1 MVSHPVE
8 PTVTDYADFT
18 GRLSAVDSVEVRAR
32 VDGYL
37 DSVHFKAGS
46 LVKKGDVLFVIDQRP
61 FVAELN
67 RAKSQLAEA
76 QAQYKLALTQIDDA
90 EAAKISAGAA
100 LDYARR
106 KLARSTKLLPTGAVT
121 QQDFDLDKSKLTQAE
136 ADLRSAVAGI
146 ASAHA
151 EVASATAAEQSAQ
164 AAIAIAE
171 LNLKY
176 TTVTAPVSGR
186 VSRHLVTVGN
196 LVQAG
201 QNGGGTLLTTIV
213 SVDPIYAYFSMWTST
228 RSSASSS

>member
-1 MVSHPVE
+1 M
-8 PTVTDYADFT
+8 
-18 GRLSAVDSVEVRAR
+18 
-32 VDGYL
+32 
-37 DSVHFKAGS
+37 
-46 LVKKGDVLFVIDQRP
+46 
-61 FVAELN
+61 
-67 RAKSQLAEA
+67 
-76 QAQYKLALTQIDDA
+76 TQ
-90 EAAKISAGAA
+90 E
-100 LDYARR
+100 
-106 KLARSTKLLPTGAVT
+106 
-121 QQDFDLDKSKLTQAE
+121 DFDLDKSKLTQAE

-151 EVASATAAEQSAQ
+151 KVASATAAEQSAQ

-213 SVDPIYAYFSMWTST
+213 SVDPMHAYFSVDERHGPT
-228 RSSASSS
+228 RPAVDP